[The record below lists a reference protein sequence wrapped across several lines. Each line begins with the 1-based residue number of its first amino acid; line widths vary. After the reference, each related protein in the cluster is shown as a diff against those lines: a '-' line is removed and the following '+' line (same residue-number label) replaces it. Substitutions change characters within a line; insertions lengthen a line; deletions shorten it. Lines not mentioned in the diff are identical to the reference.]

1 MNNAT
6 KTAVTT
12 STARPMLNHTPT
24 LQEHHREK
32 QQSNTQI
39 RRMNT
44 TFETGNTQI
53 KVTTP
58 ITVASATVTT
68 VMNNTARPTQKSYC
82 TRASQRKTTKK
93 HKS

>member
-12 STARPMLNHTPT
+12 STARPMLNPTPT
-24 LQEHHREK
+24 LQKHHREK

-58 ITVASATVTT
+58 ITVASATMTT
-68 VMNNTARPTQKSYC
+68 VMNSTARPTQKSYS
-82 TRASQRKTTKK
+82 TRAS
-93 HKS
+93 